1 MIDLETRNK
10 KIINAVI
17 EKADKVCPG
26 ALALIGVYG
35 SFERGDFCES
45 SDLDLLIVINDDRG
59 WQLGCAFIQDDLD
72 VGHDIYCTSWESLQN
87 NALYNDP
94 NIAKLMDSRIV
105 YCSSEKHMKRLE
117 GLKEQARQKIS
128 QRLSREDYFKAEN
141 SLKEAEHYY
150 SQAMTAEQVPDVFEQ
165 AGYAIYHLENAVA
178 LLNKK
183 YFRYGVN
190 RAYEELEQMENKPE
204 GFCGFSHMI
213 ENVISGNS
221 REEVQTALTALLRET
236 VSVFKKTKQSLFAEK
251 NPPTAKTL
259 RGTYEEMYSNW
270 HNKMHTAAKENNRH
284 LAFMSMTSLSAML
297 AEIKSETDIGEYNV
311 FENYHPQDL
320 EKTAAAFD
328 DLINGYL
335 KEYQKTGLQAERYR
349 DIDEFTE
356 KYSGRK

>member
-1 MIDLETRNK
+1 MIDLETRNQ

-26 ALALIGVYG
+26 ALALIGVGG
-35 SFERGDFCES
+35 SFARGDFYEK
-45 SDLDLLIVINDDRG
+45 SDLDLLIVINDERG
-59 WQLGCAFIQDDLD
+59 WQLGCTFIQDDLD
-72 VGHDIYCTSWESLQN
+72 VGHDIYCTSWESLQK

-94 NIAKLMDSRIV
+94 NIAKLLDSKIV
-105 YCSSEKHMKRLE
+105 YCSDEKYMNRLE
-117 GLKEQARQKIS
+117 ELKEQARQKIS
-128 QRLSREDYFKAEN
+128 QPLSWEDYFNAEN
-141 SLKEAEHYY
+141 SLKEAEHFY
-150 SQAMTAEQVPDVFEQ
+150 SQAMTAEQLPDVFEQ
-165 AGYAIYHLENAVA
+165 AGYAIYHMQNAVA

-204 GFCGFSHMI
+204 GFCQLI

-236 VSVFKKTKQSLFAEK
+236 VSVFKKAKQSLFAEK
-251 NPPTAKTL
+251 NPPTAETL

-284 LAFMSMTSLSAML
+284 LAFMSMTSLSAMF
-297 AEIKSETDIGEYNV
+297 AEIKSETDIGEYSV
-311 FENYHPQDL
+311 FENYHPHDL
-320 EKTAAAFD
+320 EKTAQAFD
-328 DLINGYL
+328 SLINGYL

-356 KYSGRK
+356 KYLRRK